1 MPESSSG
8 RGTLQLMH
16 ASILVGESERFPS
29 PIHGRI
35 VFFEPGH
42 PENDVVALERRDDE
56 IHQLHVGADANAEVA
71 DDSDGLTGAPICK
84 AHLQRTLLRFES
96 IPVNEGLRDEIA
108 SRARID
114 ESDGLGASAECGS
127 ELHENAAASLHLLNA
142 RR

>member
-1 MPESSSG
+1 
-8 RGTLQLMH
+8 MH
-16 ASILVGESERFPS
+16 ASVLVGESERFPS

-35 VFFEPGH
+35 VFFEPRH

-71 DDSDGLTGAPICK
+71 NDSDGIAGASISK
-84 AHLQRTLLRFES
+84 THLQRTELRFES
-96 IPVNEGLRDEIA
+96 IAANEGLRDEIA
-108 SRARID
+108 SRARVD
-114 ESDGLGASAECGS
+114 EGDGLGTSAECGS